1 MNTHN
6 KHETTTHRSIWFWFL
21 VWFWYWR
28 HWLIWHWRQSS
39 IGPSNYFSSTVKS
52 QIHFLE
58 PTILSNKGLLL
69 KKTTRAYVGVERRL
83 TEYESD
89 SLPTAPSHTLSHHL
103 VTHTHTRTRANC
115 ITVFKW
121 LWNWNYGQTFAP
133 LLLFKCHRYVSWSLP
148 AVIYIREYSA
158 GLSWAVTC
166 TIYPY
171 MCIIPWYHSR
181 I

>member
-1 MNTHN
+1 MWNDLFLGYIVIGNSSHLTRDKPVYMQINTHN

-69 KKTTRAYVGVERRL
+69 KKTTRAYVGDGKTTDRVRVRL
-83 TEYESD
+83 ATNCNI
-89 SLPTAPSHTLSHHL
+89 SHTVASFSYSHA
-103 VTHTHTRTRANC
+103 HTHTSKLYNC
-115 ITVFKW
+115 V
-121 LWNWNYGQTFAP
+121 
-133 LLLFKCHRYVSWSLP
+133 
-148 AVIYIREYSA
+148 
-158 GLSWAVTC
+158 
-166 TIYPY
+166 
-171 MCIIPWYHSR
+171 
-181 I
+181 